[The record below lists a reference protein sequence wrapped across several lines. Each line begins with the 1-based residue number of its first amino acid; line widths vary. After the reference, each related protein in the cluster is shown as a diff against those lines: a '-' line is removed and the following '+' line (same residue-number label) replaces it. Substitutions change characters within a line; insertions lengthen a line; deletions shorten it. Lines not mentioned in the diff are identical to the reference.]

1 VFCVL
6 GFAVSADT
14 ERFRPGT
21 ALRFFLMTNM
31 KTICC
36 ITYLTFLVFV
46 RSSIAWIRNS
56 DSSFRRSRFRTSLAS
71 SSKDS
76 HFDYLVI
83 GGGSGGL
90 ATAQRAA
97 GYGARVGLIEKA
109 KMGGTCVNSGC
120 VPKKVMF
127 NAAAIS
133 ETIHQAHHYGFKSL
147 KNEKIDWAFLKQARD
162 GYIHRLNDIHYQ
174 SLVQS
179 NIQIIEGA
187 AEFIDQEKHLQINP
201 TGQIYSAEHI
211 CISVG
216 GKPTMPAH
224 IPGIEHCL
232 SSDEFFQL
240 PAQPKSVAI
249 YGGGYI
255 GLEIASLFHQLGTT
269 TTLVTRSLPFQ
280 QFDELIRD
288 HLIHDLVHRQKM
300 HLLSGVDIKEIIRED
315 DCNDLSSTSKSEK
328 KKKQLYFVDA
338 KGQKYGPF
346 DEVVMAIGRKP
357 AVESLGLSVAGIE
370 QDSHGHGFIPVDDYQ
385 NTNRQGI
392 YAIGDVCGRMPTLT
406 PMAVAAGRRLA
417 DR

>member
-1 VFCVL
+1 M
-6 GFAVSADT
+6 
-14 ERFRPGT
+14 
-21 ALRFFLMTNM
+21 MTKM

-46 RSSIAWIRNS
+46 RRSIAWIRNT
-56 DSSFRRSRFRTSLAS
+56 DSPFRHSRFRTGLAS

-187 AEFIDQEKHLQINP
+187 AEFITQEKHLQINP
-201 TGQIYSAEHI
+201 TGQIYSADHI

-240 PAQPKSVAI
+240 PTQPKSVAI

-300 HLLSGVDIKEIIRED
+300 QLLSGVDIKEIIRED
-315 DCNDLSSTSKSEK
+315 IDCNDDSISTIKSEK

-338 KGQKYGPF
+338 KGQKFGPF
-346 DEVVMAIGRKP
+346 EDIVMAIGRKP
-357 AVESLGLSVAGIE
+357 AVKSLGLPVAGIE

-385 NTNRQGI
+385 NTNRPGI